1 MSRRIN
7 FGRCLASLALVAGIS
22 LPARARTPD
31 RPRAD
36 EELTLEEARA
46 RALASGPELQ
56 AAAAHLAAVDGSLRQ
71 AQALPNPDLSFEV
84 EDFGGNL
91 PTDAPSQRTL
101 SIGQRVEW
109 FGKRSARVEA
119 ARLEREV
126 AAFDLARRRRDVEHE
141 VERRFAALLG
151 AQERLAIAEESTTTA
166 REVRTAVA
174 ALVSAGEVSPI
185 EETRALGDEA
195 LAGIDRDAAA
205 RDVAE
210 AARALSQLWGDA
222 TASTPRASGPLAH
235 AAPLPERGLVPAL
248 LARLPDLEKWDAET
262 ARLQALETLARRE
275 VLPDLTLSA
284 GARSFSGTGQRTWV
298 AGISLPVP
306 LLTTY
311 SGARSEAAARL
322 EQARQERRADEARL
336 RAAWITAEE
345 ALRQASSE
353 VRILD
358 ESVLP
363 NARLVYDA
371 LGEGYRR
378 GKFRLLDLLEARKN
392 LASVRLR
399 AIDAR
404 TRLILALADVR
415 RLTPDELP
423 TETRGTE

>member
-1 MSRRIN
+1 MSRRDGL
-7 FGRCLASLALVAGIS
+7 GRLVASLAMVAGIS
-22 LPARARTPD
+22 LSAGAQTPD
-31 RPRAD
+31 RTRTE

-46 RALASGPELQ
+46 RALDSGPELR
-56 AAAAHLAAVDGSLRQ
+56 AAAAHLAAVEGALQQ
-71 AQALPNPDLSFEV
+71 ARALPNPDLSFEV

-91 PTDAPSQRTL
+91 PVDVPSQQTL

-119 ARLEREV
+119 ARLESEV
-126 AAFDLARRRRDVEHE
+126 ASFDLARRRRDVGHE

-151 AQERLAIAEESTTTA
+151 AQERLAIADESTATA
-166 REVRTAVA
+166 REVRAAVA

-195 LAGIDRDAAA
+195 LAGIDRGGAA
-205 RDVAE
+205 RDVAD

-222 TASTPRASGPLAH
+222 TASTPRAAGRLAQTALLLDRD
-235 AAPLPERGLVPAL
+235 AAFGGLVL
-248 LARLPDLEKWDAET
+248 LPDLARWDAET

-275 VLPDLTLSA
+275 ILPDLTLSA
-284 GARSFSGTGQRTWV
+284 GARSFAGTGLRTWV
-298 AGISLPVP
+298 AGVSLPVP

-311 SGARSEAAARL
+311 SGARSEATARL
-322 EQARQERRADEARL
+322 EQARQERRAEEARL
-336 RAAWITAEE
+336 RAACLTAQE

-353 VRILD
+353 VRILN

-363 NARLVYDA
+363 NALLVYDA

-378 GKFRLLDLLEARKN
+378 GKFRLLDLLEARRN

-399 AIDAR
+399 VIDAR
-404 TRLILALADVR
+404 TRLNLALADVR
-415 RLTPDELP
+415 RLAPEEL
-423 TETRGTE
+423 TAETRGTE

>member
-1 MSRRIN
+1 M
-7 FGRCLASLALVAGIS
+7 
-22 LPARARTPD
+22 
-31 RPRAD
+31 
-36 EELTLEEARA
+36 
-46 RALASGPELQ
+46 
-56 AAAAHLAAVDGSLRQ
+56 AAAHLAAVDGALRQ
-71 AQALPNPDLSFEV
+71 AHALPNPDLSFEV

-91 PTDAPSQRTL
+91 PADAPSQQTL

-119 ARLEREV
+119 ARLERDV

-151 AQERLAIAEESTTTA
+151 AQERLAIAEESMATA

-195 LAGIDRDAAA
+195 LAGIDRDGAA
-205 RDVAE
+205 RGVTE

-222 TASTPRASGPLAH
+222 TASTPRASGPLAL
-235 AAPLPERGLVPAL
+235 AAPHPGREAAL
-248 LARLPDLEKWDAET
+248 AALSGLPDLRRWDAET
-262 ARLQALETLARRE
+262 ARRQALETFARRE
-275 VLPDLTLSA
+275 VLPDLTLNV
-284 GARSFSGTGQRTWV
+284 GARSFAGTGLKTWV
-298 AGISLPVP
+298 AGVSLPVP

-311 SGARSEAAARL
+311 SGARSEATARL
-322 EQARQERRADEARL
+322 EEARQERRAEEARL
-336 RAAWITAEE
+336 RAACLAAEE

-353 VRILD
+353 VRILN

-378 GKFRLLDLLEARKN
+378 GKFRLLDLLEARRN

-404 TRLILALADVR
+404 TRLTLALAGVR

>member
-1 MSRRIN
+1 M
-7 FGRCLASLALVAGIS
+7 
-22 LPARARTPD
+22 
-31 RPRAD
+31 
-36 EELTLEEARA
+36 
-46 RALASGPELQ
+46 
-56 AAAAHLAAVDGSLRQ
+56 RQ
-71 AQALPNPDLSFEV
+71 AHALPNPDLSFEV

-91 PTDAPSQRTL
+91 PADVPSQRTL

-126 AAFDLARRRRDVEHE
+126 AAFDLARRRRDVAHE

-151 AQERLAIAEESTTTA
+151 AQERLAIAEESTATA
-166 REVRTAVA
+166 REVRAAVA

-195 LAGIDRDAAA
+195 LAGIDRDGAA
-205 RDVAE
+205 RGVAE
-210 AARALSQLWGDA
+210 SARALSQLWGDA
-222 TASTPRASGPLAH
+222 TGSTPRAAGQLAQT
-235 AAPLPERGLVPAL
+235 APLPDRDAALGGLAF
-248 LARLPDLEKWDAET
+248 LPDLARWDAET

-284 GARSFSGTGQRTWV
+284 GARSFAGTGLKTWV
-298 AGISLPVP
+298 AGVSLPVP

-336 RAAWITAEE
+336 RAAWLTAEE

-353 VRILD
+353 VRILN

-378 GKFRLLDLLEARKN
+378 GKFRLLDLLEARRN

-404 TRLILALADVR
+404 TRLTLALADVR

-423 TETRGTE
+423 TETRGTGMTRQTTNRVWKRRLPAGLLASLGAGLGAAGCAKPAAPAPTRTEAPSGGGRGGGLRPRPARSRY